1 MAYLRPIEDVKYFVV
16 NSTTTAAFTNN
27 IFSESFP
34 NESFNN
40 TTPVNLTTLSANYEI
55 KPPTLLQGSIEGATA
70 DISSSGVVTS
80 ASSGF
85 FNSCGV
91 GDYLFVEDGGLDAL
105 NMLGKIASKQNNQEV
120 TLENVPGNLIYTQPT
135 ILSPPVNN
143 LDRTIYHLSK
153 NSPGLPFGENASFY
167 MVIKNPDYTLNSGLH
182 DAIPYIDYTITSSSE
197 DVFAYGGNQS
207 GNSTVNPTY
216 LAIVYISTLGNP
228 TDGLTNTSISYT
240 NTVPCTITPVSTLS
254 QQFTTPS
261 ESDAIS
267 ASDIPYWSVYLIN
280 PYGNTSSLLPK
291 GTTYRIEI
299 DREIPVK
306 KLEITPVTPPID

>member
-1 MAYLRPIEDVKYFVV
+1 MAYLRTIEDVKYFVV

-34 NESFNN
+34 NIDFDN

-55 KPPTLLQGSIEGATA
+55 KPPSILGENLNTAT
-70 DISSSGVVTS
+70 INSNGTVTS
-80 ASSGF
+80 SESGF
-85 FNSCGV
+85 FNGCGV
-91 GDYLFVEDGGLDAL
+91 GDYLFVERGGLDAL

-120 TLENVPGNLIYTQPT
+120 TLESVPQNVIYSG
-135 ILSPPVNN
+135 LGANN
-143 LDRTIYHLSK
+143 EDVSIYHLSK

-167 MVIKNPDYTLNSGLH
+167 MVIKNPDYDGEDNAGLH
-182 DAIPYIDYTITSSSE
+182 NAIPYIDPTITSPSE
-197 DVFAYGGNQS
+197 DVFAYGGNQF

-216 LAIVYISTLGNP
+216 LAIVYISIVGDSTS
-228 TDGLTNTSISYT
+228 GLTNGQVSYT
-240 NTVPCTITPVSTLS
+240 NTIPCTITPVSTLS
-254 QQFTTPS
+254 QQFTVPLAGVT
-261 ESDAIS
+261 

-299 DREIPVK
+299 DSEIPVK
-306 KLEITPVTPPID
+306 KLEISSSGIDPTP